1 MGDVSDRRQY
11 GLSGGPTQLDVLD
24 WAATL
29 LLAAGCADPMRVRST
44 VRMPCLQAAEQLR
57 AAGARPRRDL
67 SPADAERVRDLLRA
81 ALSELDS
88 LPVSAAGLPAVH
100 EAVAATRAALA
111 ELD

>member
-1 MGDVSDRRQY
+1 MSDGSDRDEY
-11 GLSGGPTQLDVLD
+11 APTGGPARLDVLD

-67 SPADAERVRDLLRA
+67 SPTRVERVRELLRA
-81 ALSELDS
+81 ALSELDT
-88 LPVSAAGLPAVH
+88 LPASAASLPAVH
-100 EAVAATRAALA
+100 EAAAATRAALA